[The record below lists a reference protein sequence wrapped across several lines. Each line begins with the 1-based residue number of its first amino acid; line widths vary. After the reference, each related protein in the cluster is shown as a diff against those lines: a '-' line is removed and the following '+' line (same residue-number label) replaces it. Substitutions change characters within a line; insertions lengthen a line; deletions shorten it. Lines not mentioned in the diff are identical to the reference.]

1 MCGIG
6 GVLFHADVDGAPRV
20 GQPPRWTQTLLDRL
34 RHRGP
39 DGDGVFVDDGVLL
52 AHTRLALV
60 DTSDAGKQPLTTPDG
75 RFVLV
80 VNGEVYNHQRLRPQL
95 VRAGAVFRSRCDAEV
110 LLWLLAL
117 RGVAGLDDVEGE
129 YAFCFFDRAAKQAL
143 LGRDT
148 LGVKP
153 LVWCNDDDGFWFA
166 SEAQAL
172 LAVRPRRRVLDEL
185 TVVTSVIAPA
195 FSGERVPFAGVQ
207 VLPPGTTMCV
217 DGAGVRVVRARRFV
231 AGARRGAST
240 STTAL
245 AQALQAA
252 VDDRLDA
259 DVPVGAFVSGGL
271 DSSAIVAAARQ
282 STSTNRL
289 SSCFTIRFDHH
300 VHGPSNR
307 VTGSIVVDDDAAWV
321 EPLAMQWQLPL
332 SRVHVSQA
340 MLLDDI
346 EGLTSSQDRIVAW
359 EQELSQRALA
369 RAAAPHVKAVLV
381 GDAADETHYGY
392 SFLLAAA
399 ACSSTTSLLSHFGLH
414 RRAALL
420 QPHLQHRVG
429 DVVDEFDD
437 LDGVAF
443 GDDLDQ
449 QRRATTSLIVQ
460 RWLPRLLHNGDLHTM
475 AFGLEA
481 RVPFADRR
489 VLHEAAAVDV
499 VEGFVDGDVGEKR
512 FLRTAVSPWLPKEIV
527 QRRKSAL
534 PRDDAMGPLYR
545 DAVHALLQSRAA
557 VERLSTVF
565 SPTAL
570 AALVAADKID
580 DVGRALLFTVLTVDG
595 FLRHHAGA

>member
-6 GVLFHADVDGAPRV
+6 GVLFHADVESAPRL
-20 GQPPRWTQTLLDRL
+20 GLPPRWTQTLLDRL

-60 DTSDAGKQPLTTPDG
+60 DTTDAGQQPLTTPDG
-75 RFVLV
+75 RYVLV

-95 VRAGAVFRSRCDAEV
+95 VREGAVFRSQCDAEV
-110 LLWLLAL
+110 LLWALAL

-129 YAFCFFDRAAKQAL
+129 YAFCFFDRTAKQAL

-153 LVWCNDDDGFWFA
+153 LAWCSDDDGFWFA

-185 TVVTSVIAPA
+185 AVVTAVVAPA
-195 FSGERVPFAGVQ
+195 FSGERVPFTGVQ
-207 VLPPGTTMCV
+207 ALPPGTTLLV
-217 DGAGVRVVRARRFV
+217 DAHGPRVVRERRYV
-231 AGARRGAST
+231 PGARRGETT

-252 VDDRLDA
+252 VDDRLAADA
-259 DVPVGAFVSGGL
+259 PVGAFVSGGL

-282 STSTNRL
+282 STSTRRL
-289 SSCFTIRFDHH
+289 ATCFTIRFDHH
-300 VHGPSNR
+300 LQGRADAVA
-307 VTGSIVVDDDAAWV
+307 GSIVLDDDAVWV
-321 EPLAMQWQLPL
+321 EPLAKRWQLPL
-332 SRVHVSQA
+332 SRVHVSQG
-340 MLLDDI
+340 LLLHDL
-346 EGLTSSQDRIVAW
+346 EALTLSQDRIVAW

-369 RAAAPHVKAVLV
+369 RAAAQQVKAVLV

-392 SFLLAAA
+392 SFLLDAA
-399 ACSSTTSLLSHFGLH
+399 ACSSTTALLSRFGLQ
-414 RRAALL
+414 RRTALL
-420 QPHLQHRVG
+420 QPHLQRRVRE
-429 DVVDEFDD
+429 VLDE
-437 LDGVAF
+437 LDGLEGVTF
-443 GDDLDQ
+443 NGDLAQ

-499 VEGFVDGDVGEKR
+499 VDGFVDGDVGEKR
-512 FLRTAVSPWLPKEIV
+512 FLRSAVSPWLPHEIV

-534 PRDDAMGPLYR
+534 PRDDGMGPLYR
-545 DAVHALLQSRAA
+545 DAVLALLSSGAA
-557 VERLSTVF
+557 VERLSLVF

-570 AALVAADKID
+570 AALVAADRID